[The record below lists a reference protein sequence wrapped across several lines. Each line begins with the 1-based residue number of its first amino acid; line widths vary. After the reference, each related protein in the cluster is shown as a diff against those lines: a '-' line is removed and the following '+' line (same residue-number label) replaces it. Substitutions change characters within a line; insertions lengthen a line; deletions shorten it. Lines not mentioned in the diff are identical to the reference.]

1 MSIIYLLSGPGK
13 STGFPKKIKEQLKED
28 FISKKNIVFIP
39 TTPDNFEKNDLY
51 VYGNNESITGIINYL
66 KEISK
71 LENVDIIDY
80 RMSNQEAKK
89 SIEEADILYL
99 LGGNPFTQIE
109 YLRKQ
114 KYDKVIKN
122 FSGIIIGTSA
132 GAMNLGKV
140 VYCSKDEDFIESSFY
155 KGLGLVDITIDP
167 HFDIN
172 NEEQVKEIKINSKK
186 RRIIGLPND
195 SAIIISNKQVKYIG
209 TVYLFENDELIIE
222 E

>member
-1 MSIIYLLSGPGK
+1 MCIIYMLSGPGK
-13 STGFPKKIKEQLKED
+13 STGFPEKIKESLKED
-28 FISKKNIVFIP
+28 LMSKKNIVFIP
-39 TTPDNFEKNDLY
+39 TTADNFEKNDLY
-51 VYGNNESITGIINYL
+51 VYGNNESVTGIINYL

-132 GAMNLGKV
+132 GAMNLCKV